1 MKFSAGRALAVV
13 VAMIGSAGVVVS
25 PAQAASDSKVRFLA
39 PAHQSQLPASG
50 QVTVTIEVTGRLD
63 PATLRL
69 RVNPEGS
76 PPAVDLTDRLT
87 INGDTATA
95 ELGPA
100 DLTPGILRFGADA
113 RRRPGHG
120 DRKQAETK
128 VSWEPQVDVS
138 TAGRCE
144 FLGQNR
150 CLLPF
155 PNDRFTVPDA
165 STDTGRR
172 VTFNLESMPANVN
185 GVHIDPTDINR
196 SDGFSPGALILAHVP
211 GIDLGTTG
219 TAPVTDIA
227 RSLDKDAPVV
237 LVDAKTGERHP
248 FFAEL
253 DSLATSDET
262 RALIIR
268 PARNLNEGGR
278 YIVALRRLKDAS
290 GAILEPSRAF
300 RIYRDD
306 ITTYLPEVEARR
318 RHFERLFDD
327 LDDANVKRSDL
338 YLTWDFTVASERSLT
353 ERVLHIRDDAFASLQ
368 GGVPA
373 FTVDSVQ
380 DNVDTNIL
388 RRVTGTYQVPNYL
401 TGAGEAGSHYN
412 LGPDGLPVRNG
423 TFTAQFLCI
432 IPRAATVRPGTA
444 VVYGHGLLGS
454 LTQVSGQGLFTNMG
468 NVTLCGTDIIGM
480 SSGDVGNVVQ
490 ILQDNSKFNTL
501 ADRLQQ
507 AILNYQ
513 FLARLMKD
521 GRGFASNAAFQLG
534 TPARSAFL
542 PGYVA
547 YNGNSQGGIFGG
559 AVTAVSTEWTRAV
572 LGVPAMNY
580 SMLLNRSVDYDP
592 YSEIGDPFYPDEL
605 YRQIQLA
612 LAQMLWD
619 RGEGNG
625 YAHHLTDDPLPGTPA
640 HEVLL
645 IEAFGDHQVAN
656 IATETEARTIG
667 APVHRPALGPGRST
681 HVEPLWDIPAIPSDP
696 YHDSALVIWDY
707 GTPAPPDANLPPR
720 PPEHG
725 EDPHGA
731 GSRETRVGF
740 QALVFLFDNGFFV
753 DVCSGGPCVS
763 DVLQ

>member
-1 MKFSAGRALAVV
+1 VTLIGAAALSA
-13 VAMIGSAGVVVS
+13 S
-25 PAQAASDSKVRFLA
+25 PAAGATVSTVRFIA
-39 PAHQSQLPASG
+39 PTHHSQLPASG
-50 QVTVTIEVTGRLD
+50 EVTVEVEVTGRLD
-63 PATLRL
+63 PATIRLRL
-69 RVNPEGS
+69 DPAGS
-76 PPAVDLTDRLT
+76 PPTVDLTDRLT
-87 INGDTATA
+87 VSGNTATVA
-95 ELGPA
+95 LEPA
-100 DLTPGILRFGADA
+100 DLTPGTLRFIADA
-113 RRRPGHG
+113 RRDRHH
-120 DRKQAETK
+120 DRKKAESI
-128 VSWEPQVDVS
+128 VSWEPSIDPS

-144 FLGQNR
+144 FLGQAR

-155 PNDRFTVPDA
+155 PSDWFTVPDA
-165 STDTGRR
+165 TTDTGRR
-172 VTFNLESMPANVN
+172 VNLDVESMPANTN
-185 GVHIDPTDINR
+185 GIHIDPTDHNR
-196 SDGFSPGALILAHVP
+196 ADGFSPGASIIAQVP
-211 GIDLGTTG
+211 GIDLGATG
-219 TAPVTDIA
+219 AAPVTDIA
-227 RSLDKDAPVV
+227 RSLDRDAPIV
-237 LVDAKTGERHP
+237 LVNAKTGEHHP

-253 DSLATSDET
+253 DANATTDED
-262 RALIIR
+262 RALLIR
-268 PARNLNEGGR
+268 PARNLDEGGR
-278 YIVALRRLKDAS
+278 YIVALRRLKNAS
-290 GAILEPSRAF
+290 GATIEASRAF
-300 RIYRDD
+300 QIFRDK
-306 ITTYLPEVEARR
+306 IPTFASEVEQRR

-327 LDDANVKRSDL
+327 LADANVKRSDL
-338 YLTWDFTVASERSLT
+338 YLAWDFTVASERSLT

-373 FTVDSVQ
+373 FTIDSVE
-380 DNVDTNIL
+380 DNVDSNIL

-401 TGAGEAGSHYN
+401 TGTGAAGSKYN

-423 TFTAQFLCI
+423 TYTAPFLCI
-432 IPRAATVRPGTA
+432 IPRAALTRPGTA
-444 VVYGHGLLGS
+444 AVYGHGLLGS
-454 LTQVSGQGLFTNMG
+454 RSEVNSFGYFTNMG
-468 NVTLCGTDIIGM
+468 SVTLCGTDIIGM
-480 SSGDVGNVVQ
+480 ASDDVGNVVQ

-521 GRGFASNAAFQLG
+521 ARGFLSSPAFQVG
-534 TPARSAFL
+534 TPARPAFQA
-542 PGYVA
+542 GYVA

-580 SMLLNRSVDYDP
+580 STLLTRSVDYDP
-592 YSEIGDPFYPDEL
+592 YSAIGDPFYPDEL
-605 YRQIQLA
+605 YRTVQLA
-612 LAQMLWD
+612 LVQMLWD

-667 APVHRPALGPGRST
+667 APVHSPALGPGRST
-681 HVEPLWDIPAIPSDP
+681 HVEPLWNIPAIPSDP
-696 YHDSALVIWDY
+696 YHGSALVVWDY

-731 GSRETRVGF
+731 GSREARVGF

-753 DVCSGGPCVS
+753 DVCNGGPCVS